1 MRSSRDVTLSA
12 ANGAGPMTP
21 IDLTGKTAFVT
32 GSTRGIGH
40 AIARTLH
47 AAGAKVAVVG
57 RDQARAESVAA
68 ELGERAAGVACDV
81 AQADQVEAAIAA
93 AERALGPI
101 DILVNNAGL
110 TRDNILL
117 RLTDADWNA
126 VLDANLKGAFHTTRA
141 VIKGMMKRRAGR
153 IVNITSIVGLTGNKG
168 QANYAASKAGLIGFT
183 KSVAKE
189 YASRGVL
196 ANCVAPGFIETD
208 MTAALPDEARAT
220 LLQDIA
226 LGRLGRPEDVAGA
239 VLFLASD
246 LAGYITGQVLVVDGG
261 MVI

>member
-1 MRSSRDVTLSA
+1 
-12 ANGAGPMTP
+12 MTA

-32 GSTRGIGH
+32 GSTRGIGR
-40 AIARTLH
+40 AIARALH
-47 AAGAKVAVVG
+47 GAGAKVAIVG
-57 RDQARAESVAA
+57 RDRARAEAVAA
-68 ELGERAAGVACDV
+68 ELGERTAAVACDV
-81 AQADQVEAAIAA
+81 ALADQVETAVAS

-101 DILVNNAGL
+101 DILVNNAGV

-117 RLTDADWNA
+117 RLTEADWDA
-126 VLDANLKGAFHTTRA
+126 VLDANLKGAFLTTRT

-153 IVNITSIVGLTGNKG
+153 IVNVTSIVGLTGNKG

-246 LAGYITGQVLVVDGG
+246 LAGYVTGQTLVVDGG
-261 MVI
+261 VGAKFPYPMAQ

>member
-1 MRSSRDVTLSA
+1 MAHS
-12 ANGAGPMTP
+12 
-21 IDLTGKTAFVT
+21 IDLSGKTAFVT
-32 GSTRGIGH
+32 GSTRGIGL
-40 AIARTLH
+40 AIAQTLY

-57 RDQARAESVAA
+57 RDAARASEVASA
-68 ELGERAAGVACDV
+68 LGSRAAGVACDV
-81 AQADQVEAAIAA
+81 AQEDQVVAAVSAAEAA
-93 AERALGPI
+93 LGAV
-101 DILVNNAGL
+101 DVLVNNAGL

-117 RLTDADWNA
+117 RLTDQDWDA

-141 VIKGMMKRRAGR
+141 IIKGMMKRRAGR
-153 IVNITSIVGLTGNKG
+153 VINMSSIVGLTGNKG

-189 YASRGVL
+189 YASRNILV
-196 ANCVAPGFIETD
+196 NCIAPGFIETD
-208 MTAALPDEARAT
+208 MTASLPDAARAT
-220 LLQDIA
+220 LLEQIA

>member
-1 MRSSRDVTLSA
+1 VT
-12 ANGAGPMTP
+12 T

-32 GSTRGIGH
+32 GSTRGIGL
-40 AIARTLH
+40 AIARALH

-57 RDQARAESVAA
+57 RDQARAEAVAA

-81 AQADQVEAAIAA
+81 ARADQVEAAIAA

-239 VLFLASD
+239 VVFLASD